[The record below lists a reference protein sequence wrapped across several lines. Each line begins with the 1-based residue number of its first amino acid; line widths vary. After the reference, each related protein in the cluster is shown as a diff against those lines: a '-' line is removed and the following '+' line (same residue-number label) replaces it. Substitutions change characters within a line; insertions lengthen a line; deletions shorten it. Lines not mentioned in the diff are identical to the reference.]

1 MNKFKLLLP
10 AALAGLLLLST
21 PAHAAQ
27 DASHFQLTPALID
40 KLKSA
45 EADMK
50 ALQKPDD
57 QQPEVDPD
65 QSIDAAIRKIDQDAP
80 TAAVLA
86 KYGLSGRELVL
97 SAHALLHAGTFV
109 AMEKTIEQQ
118 KGAELYKGY
127 TKEQQAN
134 IDLIRRMTDASK

>member
-1 MNKFKLLLP
+1 MKTFKLLLP
-10 AALAGLLLLST
+10 AALTCLLLLCT
-21 PAHAAQ
+21 PARAAQ
-27 DASHFQLTPALID
+27 DASHFQLTAALID
-40 KLKSA
+40 KLKLA

-65 QSIDAAIRKIDQDAP
+65 QSIDAAIRKIDQDGP

-86 KYGLSGRELVL
+86 KHGLSGRELVL

-109 AMEKTIEQQ
+109 ANEKTIEQQ
-118 KGAELYKGY
+118 KSAELYKGY

-134 IDLIRRMTDASK
+134 IELVRSMTSASK